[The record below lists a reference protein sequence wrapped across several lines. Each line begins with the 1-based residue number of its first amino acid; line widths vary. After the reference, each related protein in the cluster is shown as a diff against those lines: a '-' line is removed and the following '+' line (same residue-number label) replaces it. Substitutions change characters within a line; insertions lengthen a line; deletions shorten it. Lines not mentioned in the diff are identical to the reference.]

1 MNSGI
6 IVSRVAPRPPQQQTS
21 RVPASRL
28 PRDYRLYD
36 AKLVSGRFHNDNAT
50 VRQPNHATIQAE
62 VKAVHWTSGFA
73 GNGNRPRTFRDPR
86 TKNDTR
92 VPLPVS
98 NSCRNITQRVGS
110 KEYVNLHGPVGRQV
124 SAATRGISHVIARP
138 GARSRAKPEVEIS
151 NVPRGGATTA
161 AKEADRA
168 DVGVLGNDDSSTSRS
183 SRDSARTPSVT
194 CDDVIATR
202 PPSARTSGVFSRMS
216 TEAQQAWIE
225 LRQTRKSAEP
235 DEPAVATTS
244 GLDGERRRRRGAR
257 HHSTPRETAYDT
269 FDAPADDAAPYRV
282 VQRVRRVPD
291 ARPFGNFR
299 ITSAT
304 YDSRFEELALA
315 ASSQAPH
322 KCVTGVEAEEDDD
335 DDNDLD
341 VEADVRAES
350 ISKCLHWL
358 SRQHHHT
365 PVD

>member
-62 VKAVHWTSGFA
+62 VKAVHWTFGFA

-138 GARSRAKPEVEIS
+138 GARSRTKPEVEIS

-202 PPSARTSGVFSRMS
+202 PRR
-216 TEAQQAWIE
+216 
-225 LRQTRKSAEP
+225 R
-235 DEPAVATTS
+235 EPAECFPGCRPRRSRRGSSSDRRESRPSPTNRQWRLLPVWTAN
-244 GLDGERRRRRGAR
+244 DGDAGARDITRRRAKRRTTRSTHLPTMPPPTEWCSASDACPTLAR
-257 HHSTPRETAYDT
+257 
-269 FDAPADDAAPYRV
+269 
-282 VQRVRRVPD
+282 
-291 ARPFGNFR
+291 
-299 ITSAT
+299 SA
-304 YDSRFEELALA
+304 
-315 ASSQAPH
+315 
-322 KCVTGVEAEEDDD
+322 
-335 DDNDLD
+335 
-341 VEADVRAES
+341 
-350 ISKCLHWL
+350 ISG
-358 SRQHHHT
+358 
-365 PVD
+365 